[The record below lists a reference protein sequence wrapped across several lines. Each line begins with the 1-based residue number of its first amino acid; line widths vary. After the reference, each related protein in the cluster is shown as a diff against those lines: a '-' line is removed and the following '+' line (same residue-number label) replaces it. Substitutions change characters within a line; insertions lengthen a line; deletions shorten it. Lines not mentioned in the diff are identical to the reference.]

1 MKTKALIILMV
12 LMGLG
17 VGRVFI
23 WKNISAPEKGK
34 IEIEEGIVP
43 APSTE
48 VQVYK
53 GIWLPTSLSNDPN
66 KLGSDIQKL
75 KDIGANTIFFAVSP
89 PHVERCLEG
98 APSDS
103 ELAKKLKEIIPIQ
116 KEITIA
122 NIQAAHRNGL
132 RVGLAMTTCFPAVE
146 DITLEEWESQVIEH
160 AKLAEEY
167 HVELFAPMNEP
178 EVVFGPSASAGWG
191 QEILPKIREVYHGK
205 VVWKGAAIGDIQ
217 PYPMTEPAST
227 NYSGYDYIGVT
238 ISRGLGM
245 TLEDFSPF
253 VDYALNTFLGFAE
266 RDNCKGVMITEFYG
280 TSMRESI
287 WNEELDARAN
297 EIILEK
303 GKDKVVGFFALDFL
317 GLSIFGEDIPGMP
330 LPEKSLKTKEVIK
343 KWFTGILD

>member
-1 MKTKALIILMV
+1 MNTKILVISIVLI
-12 LMGLG
+12 GLVIG
-17 VGRVFI
+17 GYFV
-23 WKNISAPEKGK
+23 WKNISAPENGK

-43 APSTE
+43 APSGE

-53 GIWLPTSLSNDPN
+53 GIWMPTSLSNDPN
-66 KLGSDIQKL
+66 KLDSDIQKL
-75 KDIGANTIFFAVSP
+75 KDIGVNTIFLPAAP
-89 PHVERCLEG
+89 PHLERCLEG
-98 APSDS
+98 LPSDS
-103 ELAKKLKEIIPIQ
+103 ELAKKLREIIPIQ
-116 KEITIA
+116 KEIMIA

-132 RVGLAMTTCFPAVE
+132 RVGLAMTKCFPAAE
-146 DITLEEWESQVIEH
+146 DITLEEWDFQIIEN

-167 HVELFAPMNEP
+167 RVELFAPMNEP
-178 EVVFGPSASAGWG
+178 EVLFGPSASANWG

-205 VVWKGAAIGDIQ
+205 VVWKGASIGDIQ

-238 ISRGLGM
+238 ISRGLGT

-287 WNEELDARAN
+287 WNEELNARAH
-297 EIILEK
+297 EIVLEK
-303 GKDKVVGFFALDFL
+303 GRDKVAGFFALDFL

-330 LPEKSLKTKEVIK
+330 DPEKSQKAEEVIK
-343 KWFTGILD
+343 RYFTEILD